1 MYLTIKNLICRNSLS
16 PLNFLQ
22 NKTFD
27 ENWEKLEE
35 SDHFNEKFQFTQKHK
50 IEIHS
55 SGDFSFAFTRV
66 KIIVWVMIFGVSS
79 KF

>member
-1 MYLTIKNLICRNSLS
+1 MS

-22 NKTFD
+22 SKTFD
-27 ENWEKLEE
+27 ENWEKLEQ
-35 SDHFNEKFQFTQKHK
+35 SNHFNEKFQITQKHK

-55 SGDFSFAFTRV
+55 SGNFSFAFLRV
-66 KIIVWVMIFGVSS
+66 KIIVWVMIFRVSS